1 MIVALIPQDLGRA
14 NEQVKETR
22 REVTEED
29 KNERYVGSD
38 IIGYEEEGWERW
50 RRAEG
55 CIPAMVSCVG
65 EGALRRRWYNMF
77 VTCYT
82 KISKFQKLK
91 IEKFEK
97 S

>member
-38 IIGYEEEGWERW
+38 IIGYEEEG
-50 RRAEG
+50 
-55 CIPAMVSCVG
+55 
-65 EGALRRRWYNMF
+65 
-77 VTCYT
+77 
-82 KISKFQKLK
+82 
-91 IEKFEK
+91 
-97 S
+97 